1 MNISKFKM
9 AWAFLFGGGV
19 SGVVEYV
26 LGVLKNALASLTD
39 STKEKIQAA
48 LNIATRVLAVL
59 KSLAWLIPTKWQTA
73 YGKTIEA
80 VQECVNDLG
89 DLEITKE
96 ELDIIIDKVTA
107 AINAWNSP
115 DDETCVDKVA

>member
-1 MNISKFKM
+1 M

-26 LGVLKNALASLTD
+26 LGVLKNALSSLTD

-48 LNIATRVLAVL
+48 LNIATRVLTVL

-107 AINAWNSP
+107 TINAWNSP
-115 DDETCVDKVA
+115 DDETCIDKVA